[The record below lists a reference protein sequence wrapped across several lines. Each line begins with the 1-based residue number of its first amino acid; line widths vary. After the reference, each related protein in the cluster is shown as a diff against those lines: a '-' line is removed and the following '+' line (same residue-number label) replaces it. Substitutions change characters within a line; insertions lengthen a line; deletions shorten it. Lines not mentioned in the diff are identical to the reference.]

1 MARTH
6 PWRPAGAGFGAL
18 RPCTNCTVSV
28 RFNGGNRRAG
38 NGAYRGSV
46 AEQGITG
53 PSGVGGRARVDAA
66 NALSACVPPHDLAP
80 LAREEPIR
88 AREAS
93 CRRDVL
99 ACKALARARVSAC
112 LDGTRHRR
120 TTEPFRSFA
129 GRRIDGRGVHRTH
142 HRSTESRPTK
152 RPSTSSREVDGQR
165 AAAIRVQAGT
175 AKLTLGV
182 RYFAAA
188 PIAYTTEPSVS
199 SRLKTAGRL
208 Q

>member
-1 MARTH
+1 MR
-6 PWRPAGAGFGAL
+6 FG
-18 RPCTNCTVSV
+18 
-28 RFNGGNRRAG
+28 GENRRAA

-46 AEQGITG
+46 TEKGITR
-53 PSGVGGRARVDAA
+53 SFGVGGRAKVDEA

-80 LAREEPIR
+80 FPREDPIQARETC
-88 AREAS
+88 

-99 ACKALARARVSAC
+99 AGKALARAGVSARPC
-112 LDGTRHRR
+112 GTRHRR
-120 TTEPFRSFA
+120 TTEAFRSFA
-129 GRRIDGRGVHRTH
+129 ERRIDGRGVHRA
-142 HRSTESRPTK
+142 HRRSAESRPTK

-165 AAAIRVQAGT
+165 TAAIRMQAGT

-199 SRLKTAGRL
+199 SRLKTASRL
-208 Q
+208 QRGQVR